1 MPDLCQ
7 KNNVIGYPQMNLYKD
22 GKFVE
27 TFKQHRG
34 FDILTD
40 YLAAHAEPLN
50 PPVPKPTEEGSASP
64 VASDKE
70 EFDEQTVPRQD
81 FNPFGTVLVLDETN
95 FQETT
100 DKGNVFVKFFAPWY
114 VSLSSCFPY
123 KLS

>member
-1 MPDLCQ
+1 
-7 KNNVIGYPQMNLYKD
+7 MNLYKD

-50 PPVPKPTEEGSASP
+50 PPVPKPTEEGSTSP
-64 VASDKE
+64 VASDKD
-70 EFDEQTVPRQD
+70 EFDERTVPRQD

-95 FQETT
+95 FQETIDT
-100 DKGNVFVKFFAPWY
+100 GNVFVKFCAPWY

-123 KLS
+123 ELS